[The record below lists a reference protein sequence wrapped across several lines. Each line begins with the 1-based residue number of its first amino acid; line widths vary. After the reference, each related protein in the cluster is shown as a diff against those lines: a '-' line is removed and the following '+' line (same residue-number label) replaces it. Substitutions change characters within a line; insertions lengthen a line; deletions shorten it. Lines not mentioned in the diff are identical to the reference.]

1 MINFEECTERIKE
14 DPRFWDLVEIVKGYE
29 TYGQVLRFLD
39 GAREESGTW
48 YLIAREA
55 VSCAF
60 GY

>member
-1 MINFEECTERIKE
+1 MINFEKYTEQVKK
-14 DPRFWDLVEIVKGYE
+14 DPRFWDLVEIVRGYE

-39 GAREESGTW
+39 GAREESVTW
-48 YLIAREA
+48 YLIARTA

>member
-1 MINFEECTERIKE
+1 MTNFEEYIERAKKS
-14 DPRFWDLVEIVKGYE
+14 PLFWETVETVRGYE
-29 TYGQVLRFLD
+29 TYGQVSMFLD
-39 GAREESGTW
+39 GAREKSGTW